1 MYRNRLMKKAKK
13 LFAIMIMLLLCTG
26 MLSSLSACGKRNV
39 AEEDL
44 YMIYYCNQDADDLIY
59 QETEIKDSASKEQV
73 DLAQQ
78 LLDTMFTYDPEN
90 TTYYSVKPRDVHLNG
105 MIIKDGVITLDF
117 DSNYLKM
124 SNVREILMRAS
135 VVLTLI
141 QINGIDGVAFTVE
154 GEPVTDGKGNAIGT
168 MTREHFVNVLLNE
181 EGMLK
186 QETDLRLYFCNE
198 ANTQL
203 VPITY
208 RFTIDN
214 SNSSLEEYIVAKL
227 IEGPE
232 KGVANPTLG
241 KNIKVISVVTT
252 DYICYVNFD
261 PSFLEQNQVVSD
273 ELMIYSIVNSLCELP
288 YVNGV
293 QILVDGES
301 EIMLHKTFSLAQV
314 LRRNTD
320 LIEK

>member
-26 MLSSLSACGKRNV
+26 MLSSLSACGKRNA
-39 AEEDL
+39 AEGDL

-141 QINGIDGVAFTVE
+141 QINGIDGVLIYL
-154 GEPVTDGKGNAIGT
+154 KWIILRIGT
-168 MTREHFVNVLLNE
+168 PRCLL
-181 EGMLK
+181 
-186 QETDLRLYFCNE
+186 F
-198 ANTQL
+198 
-203 VPITY
+203 
-208 RFTIDN
+208 F
-214 SNSSLEEYIVAKL
+214 
-227 IEGPE
+227 
-232 KGVANPTLG
+232 
-241 KNIKVISVVTT
+241 
-252 DYICYVNFD
+252 
-261 PSFLEQNQVVSD
+261 
-273 ELMIYSIVNSLCELP
+273 
-288 YVNGV
+288 
-293 QILVDGES
+293 
-301 EIMLHKTFSLAQV
+301 
-314 LRRNTD
+314 
-320 LIEK
+320 

>member
-1 MYRNRLMKKAKK
+1 MYM
-13 LFAIMIMLLLCTG
+13 
-26 MLSSLSACGKRNV
+26 V
-39 AEEDL
+39 
-44 YMIYYCNQDADDLIY
+44 YYCNRDADDLIF
-59 QETEIKDSASKEQV
+59 QETEIKGSSSMEQV
-73 DLAQQ
+73 DLAQK
-78 LLDTMFTYDPEN
+78 LLDTLFTYDPEN
-90 TTYYSVKPRDVHLNG
+90 TTYYSVKPKDVHLNG

-141 QINGIDGVAFTVE
+141 QIKGIDGVVFTVE
-154 GEPVTDGKGNAIGT
+154 GESVTDANGVAIGT
-168 MTREHFVNVLLNE
+168 MTRERFVNVLLNE

-186 QETDLRLYFCNE
+186 QESDLRVYFADESNE
-198 ANTQL
+198 KL
-203 VPITY
+203 IPITY

-214 SNSSLEEYIVAKL
+214 SNSSLEEYIVSKL

-232 KGVANPTLG
+232 KGMANPTMG
-241 KNIKVISVVTT
+241 KGIKVISVVTT
-252 DYICYVNFD
+252 DNICYVNFD
-261 PSFLEQNQVVSD
+261 SSFLEQNQVVSD
-273 ELMIYSIVNSLCELP
+273 ELMIYSIVNSLCDLP

-301 EIMLHKTFSLAQV
+301 EILLHKTFSLAQV

-320 LIEK
+320 LIAK

>member
-1 MYRNRLMKKAKK
+1 M
-13 LFAIMIMLLLCTG
+13 
-26 MLSSLSACGKRNV
+26 
-39 AEEDL
+39 
-44 YMIYYCNQDADDLIY
+44 
-59 QETEIKDSASKEQV
+59 
-73 DLAQQ
+73 
-78 LLDTMFTYDPEN
+78 
-90 TTYYSVKPRDVHLNG
+90 
-105 MIIKDGVITLDF
+105 
-117 DSNYLKM
+117 
-124 SNVREILMRAS
+124 
-135 VVLTLI
+135 
-141 QINGIDGVAFTVE
+141 E

-168 MTREHFVNVLLNE
+168 MTRERFVNVLLNE

-186 QETDLRLYFCNE
+186 QESDLRLYFANDNNE
-198 ANTQL
+198 QL

>member
-1 MYRNRLMKKAKK
+1 MA
-13 LFAIMIMLLLCTG
+13 ALLVTG
-26 MLSSLSACGKRNV
+26 MLSALSGCGKEPT
-39 AEEDL
+39 APEDL
-44 YMIYYCNQDADDLIY
+44 YMIYYCNRDADDLIY
-59 QETEIKDSASKEQV
+59 QEMEIRDSASMEQV

-78 LLDTMFTYDPEN
+78 LLDAMFTEDPEN
-90 TTYYSVKPRDVHLNG
+90 TTYYSVKPKDVRLNG

-117 DSNYLKM
+117 NSSYLKM

-141 QINGIDGVAFTVE
+141 QIKGIDGVAFTVE

-168 MTREHFVNVLLNE
+168 MTRERFVNVLLNE

-186 QETDLRLYFCNE
+186 QESDLRVYFADENNE
-198 ANTQL
+198 KL

-214 SNSSLEEYIVAKL
+214 SNSSLEEYIVSKL

-241 KNIKVISVVTT
+241 KGIKVLSVVTT
-252 DYICYVNFD
+252 DYVCYVNFD
-261 PSFLEQNQVVSD
+261 ASFLEQNQVVSD

-301 EIMLHKTFSLAQV
+301 EIELHKTFSLAQI

-320 LIEK
+320 LIAK

>member
-1 MYRNRLMKKAKK
+1 
-13 LFAIMIMLLLCTG
+13 MILLG
-26 MLSSLSACGKRNV
+26 VGILSSLSGCGKEQA
-39 AEEDL
+39 AEEDM
-44 YMIYYCNQDADDLIY
+44 YMVYYCNRDADDLIF
-59 QETEIKDSASKEQV
+59 QETEIKGSSSMEQV
-73 DLAQQ
+73 DLAQK
-78 LLDTMFTYDPEN
+78 LLDTLFTYDPEN
-90 TTYYSVKPRDVHLNG
+90 TTYYSVKPKDVHLNG

-141 QINGIDGVAFTVE
+141 QIKGIDGVVFTVE
-154 GEPVTDGKGNAIGT
+154 GESVTDANGVAIGT
-168 MTREHFVNVLLNE
+168 MTRERFVNVLLNE

-186 QETDLRLYFCNE
+186 QESDLRVYFADESNE
-198 ANTQL
+198 KL
-203 VPITY
+203 IPITY

-214 SNSSLEEYIVAKL
+214 SNSSLEEYIVSKL

-232 KGVANPTLG
+232 KGMANPTMG
-241 KNIKVISVVTT
+241 KGIKVISVVTT
-252 DYICYVNFD
+252 DNICYVNFD
-261 PSFLEQNQVVSD
+261 SSFLEQNQVVSD
-273 ELMIYSIVNSLCELP
+273 ELMIYSIVNSLCDLP

-301 EIMLHKTFSLAQV
+301 EILLHKTFSLAQV

-320 LIEK
+320 LIAK